1 MEFVADI
8 HLHSRWSRATS
19 RDLNPESMHKWSQLK
34 GIGVVGT
41 ADFTHPEWLAEL
53 KEKLEPAEEGLFR
66 LRPKLAAPVDGQVPR
81 SCRGQVRFLLTV
93 EISSIYKRGGRTRK
107 VHNVVC
113 LPGFDAVDDLDRRL
127 SAIGN
132 LASDGRPILGLD
144 SRDLLEICLEVD
156 PRVLFIPAHIWT
168 PHFAVLGA
176 SSGFDS
182 LEECFD
188 DLLPHIFAVETGLS
202 SDPPMNSRLS
212 ALDRY
217 AVVSNSDAHSPSR
230 LGREATCFDTD
241 ISYTGMV
248 EALRSRDPARFTGTI
263 EFYPEE
269 GKYHYDGHRK
279 CGVRWKPAETRAA
292 GGLCP
297 ECGRKLTV
305 GVLHRVESLTD
316 RGEEEEPPV
325 DRPFEYLIALDE
337 VIGSCIGVGPKSKRV
352 QAVYRKLLEQLG
364 PELTVLRAVDP
375 ERIAA
380 CGEPLVAEGVRRM
393 REGRVSIEPGYDGE
407 YGVIQV
413 FSDEERRELE
423 GQGRLFNLPE
433 GTPPGG
439 AGTRAVDAADIVE
452 GIAPEPAAVD
462 TGAPS
467 VAPPVDAK
475 ALDAA
480 RVVERIASEPVDG
493 TPRLEALLEAAEEA
507 TGEKALEDLDDDQ
520 GEAVRAAG
528 PVAVI
533 AGPGSGKTRTL
544 TRRIAWLVRERSC
557 PPERIA
563 AVTFTQRAARE
574 MGDRLAELLGEQAG
588 AVRVGTF
595 HRLAIEWTA
604 GLTGDEPPLVVDEA
618 ESLGLLRDVLARLR
632 PAGARAR
639 DVRDRISRW
648 KADGLRPGDLAGEPL
663 AAAYAAYQ
671 ERLEACG
678 ARDYDDLL
686 LDLLELLRDE
696 AVCRRAAAEQDH
708 LLVDEFQDVN
718 AVQYELVRRLAGSG
732 EGLFVIGDPDQ
743 AIYGFRGADPGF
755 FARLGQD
762 FPDLRA
768 HRLDRNY
775 RSVPGV
781 VAASRAV
788 IAGGS
793 PPAGVSDD
801 GAASRAVIGGHG
813 RPAPGSDGGATPP
826 GPCIRIVE
834 AASEQAEAIAVVRA
848 VQELVGGTDMVAT
861 DRASGAPERGTCSFD
876 DVAVLFRTG
885 RQAALLEEC
894 FLTEGLPYSVSGPRR
909 FLEESGARDAVAF
922 FRYALEPDRP
932 LRMLEALRNGPFD
945 VGAAALQRLSA
956 AIGSAGGME
965 AAASGLPTKAA
976 AQMEAL
982 RHAAAGYARRAE
994 NEPPDK
1000 VLRVWQEDLGVEPT
1014 PAFEQL
1020 VGVAA
1025 GAASMEELLDMLLLG
1040 REGDVTRRDGT
1051 PAAHAVALMTMHAAK
1066 GLEFPVVILCGL
1078 EDGLVPLRD
1087 GDGATDLEEER
1098 RLLFVALT
1106 RARERLILTRSRQRT
1121 VRGRRASLPSSP
1133 FLADLPPELCEL
1145 QDAAPSPRRR
1155 GAQLELF

>member
-1 MEFVADI
+1 MPRMEYVADI

-19 RDLNPESMHKWSQLK
+19 RDLNPENLHKWSQLK

-241 ISYTGMV
+241 LSYTGLL
-248 EALRSRDPARFTGTI
+248 EALRSRDPSRFTGTI

-279 CGVRWKPAETRAA
+279 CGVRWKPAQTRAA

-305 GVLHRVESLTD
+305 GVLHRVESLAD
-316 RGEEEEPPV
+316 RGEPEKPPV
-325 DRPFEYLIALDE
+325 ERPFEYLIALDE

-352 QAVYRKLLEQLG
+352 QGVYRNLLEQLG
-364 PELTVLRAVDP
+364 PELPVLRAVDP

-393 REGRVSIEPGYDGE
+393 REGRISIEPGYDGE

-413 FSDEERRELE
+413 FTEEERRRLE
-423 GQGRLFNLPE
+423 GQGRLFNLPA
-433 GTPPGG
+433 GTPPVG
-439 AGTRAVDAADIVE
+439 AGTRAVDTADIVE
-452 GIAPEPAAVD
+452 RIAPEPAAVD
-462 TGAPS
+462 TGAVTAPS
-467 VAPPVDAK
+467 AAPPVDAK
-475 ALDAA
+475 AVDAA
-480 RVVERIASEPVDG
+480 DVVERIASGPANGEGRVD
-493 TPRLEALLEAAEEA
+493 ALLEAARDLGSA
-507 TGEKALEDLDDDQ
+507 AALRGLDDDQ
-520 GEAVRAAG
+520 REAVTASG

-574 MGDRLAELLGEQAG
+574 MGERLAELLGEQAG

-595 HRLAIEWTA
+595 HRLAIDWTA
-604 GLTGDEPPLVVDEA
+604 RLTDSDPPLVVDEA
-618 ESLGLLRDVLARLR
+618 ESLGLLRDVVAASGPVRTPARE
-632 PAGARAR
+632 
-639 DVRDRISRW
+639 VRDRISRW
-648 KADGLRPGDLAGEPL
+648 KADGLRPGDLPGGELL
-663 AAAYAAYQ
+663 APAYAAYQ
-671 ERLEACG
+671 ERLAACG

-686 LDLLELLRDE
+686 LDLLELLRSDE
-696 AVCRRAAAEQDH
+696 AVCRRAAAGQDH

-755 FARLGQD
+755 FTRLGQD
-762 FPDLRA
+762 FPDLRT
-768 HRLDRNY
+768 HRLERNY
-775 RSVPGV
+775 RSAPGV

-793 PPAGVSDD
+793 PPGDGS
-801 GAASRAVIGGHG
+801 GAASRAVIGHW

-826 GPCIRIVE
+826 GHCIRLVE

-861 DRASGAPERGTCSFD
+861 DRASGAPEPGSYAFD

-909 FLEESGARDAVAF
+909 FLEERGARDAVAF
-922 FRYALEPDRP
+922 FRYALEPERP

-945 VGAAALQRLSA
+945 AGAAALQRLSA
-956 AIGSAGGME
+956 AIGSAGRQ
-965 AAASGLPTKAA
+965 AAAVTGSPP
-976 AQMEAL
+976 
-982 RHAAAGYARRAE
+982 RPPPRWRPCAG
-994 NEPPDK
+994 PP
-1000 VLRVWQEDLGVEPT
+1000 P
-1014 PAFEQL
+1014 
-1020 VGVAA
+1020 
-1025 GAASMEELLDMLLLG
+1025 
-1040 REGDVTRRDGT
+1040 GT
-1051 PAAHAVALMTMHAAK
+1051 PAAPKTSPRTRCCAS
-1066 GLEFPVVILCGL
+1066 G
-1078 EDGLVPLRD
+1078 
-1087 GDGATDLEEER
+1087 R
-1098 RLLFVALT
+1098 RTSAW
-1106 RARERLILTRSRQRT
+1106 RPPRPSSSSSASPPGPPPWGSCSTRSCWA
-1121 VRGRRASLPSSP
+1121 GRAT
-1133 FLADLPPELCEL
+1133 
-1145 QDAAPSPRRR
+1145 
-1155 GAQLELF
+1155 

>member
-19 RDLNPESMHKWSQLK
+19 RDLNPESMHRWSQLK

-66 LRPKLAAPVDGQVPR
+66 LRPKLAAAVDGQVPP
-81 SCRGQVRFLLTV
+81 SCRGEVRFLLTV

-241 ISYTGMV
+241 LSYTGMC
-248 EALRSRDPARFTGTI
+248 EALRSRDPTRFTGTI

-305 GVLHRVESLTD
+305 GVLHRVESLAD
-316 RGEEEEPPV
+316 RAEEEEPPV
-325 DRPFEYLIALDE
+325 DRAFEYLIALDE
-337 VIGSCIGVGPKSKRV
+337 VIGSCVGVGPKSKRV
-352 QAVYRKLLEQLG
+352 QGIYRNLLERLG
-364 PELTVLRAVDP
+364 PELPLLRAMDP

-413 FSDEERRELE
+413 FTDEERRRLE
-423 GQGRLFNLPE
+423 GQGRLFSLPAE
-433 GTPPGG
+433 SPPLGAGTQAT

-452 GIAPEPAAVD
+452 RIASEPAAAD
-462 TGAPS
+462 TGA
-467 VAPPVDAK
+467 VAGAAAGAPPVDAE

-480 RVVERIASEPVDG
+480 DVVERIASKPVDG
-493 TPRLEALLEAAEEA
+493 PPRLDALLEVGQEA
-507 TGEKALEDLDDDQ
+507 PGEKAMEDLDDAQ
-520 GEAVRAAG
+520 REAVRAPG

-544 TRRIAWLVRERSC
+544 TRRIAWLVRDRSC

-574 MGDRLAELLGEQAG
+574 MGERLQDLLGERAS

-595 HRLAIEWTA
+595 HRLAIDWTA
-604 GLTGDEPPLVVDEA
+604 RLTGAAPPLVVDEA
-618 ESLGLLRDVLARLR
+618 ESLGLLRDVLARSG
-632 PAGARAR
+632 PARTPARE
-639 DVRDRISRW
+639 VRDRISRW
-648 KADGLRPGDLAGEPL
+648 KADGLRPGDPAGEPL
-663 AAAYAAYQ
+663 ADAYAAYQ
-671 ERLEACG
+671 QHLEACG

-686 LDLLELLRDE
+686 LDLLELLRGDE
-696 AVCRRAAAEQDH
+696 AVCRQAADLQDH

-762 FPDLRA
+762 YPALSV

-775 RSVPGV
+775 RSAPGV

-788 IAGGS
+788 IAGARPE
-793 PPAGVSDD
+793 PPGPE
-801 GAASRAVIGGHG
+801 AAEHG
-813 RPAPGSDGGATPP
+813 P
-826 GPCIRIVE
+826 GPCIRLVE
-834 AASEQAEAIAVVRA
+834 AGSERAEAIAVVRA

-861 DRASGAPERGTCSFD
+861 DRASGTPEPGTYSFD

-909 FLEESGARDAVAF
+909 FLEERGARDAVAF
-922 FRYALEPDRP
+922 FRYALEPERP
-932 LRMLEALRNGPFD
+932 LRLLEALRNGPFD

-956 AIGSAGGME
+956 AIGTPGGMD
-965 AAASGLPTKAA
+965 AAAGRLPTKAA
-976 AQMEAL
+976 AQVEAL
-982 RHAAAGYARRAE
+982 RRAAAGYARRADG
-994 NEPPDK
+994 EPPDK
-1000 VLRVWQEDLGVEPT
+1000 VLRVWQEDLGVEAT

-1020 VGVAA
+1020 VGVA
-1025 GAASMEELLDMLLLG
+1025 GTAASMEELLDTLLLG

-1051 PAAHAVALMTMHAAK
+1051 PATHAVALMTMHAAK
-1066 GLEFPVVILCGL
+1066 GLEFPAGILCGL

-1098 RLLFVALT
+1098 RLLFVGLT
-1106 RARERLILTRSRQRT
+1106 RARERLILTRARQRT
-1121 VRGRRASLPSSP
+1121 RRGRSVSLPPSP

-1145 QDAAPSPRRR
+1145 EAAGPAPRRR
-1155 GAQLELF
+1155 GTQLELFQGF